1 MALVEVRFGHGD
13 VGSMKFPSGFCY
25 NVPMDND
32 DRYACMG
39 ELAKRVLE
47 IHSFDGRTLTVR
59 YNPAAD
65 NQVQDGVRIDENA
78 LVQYTESSLTNLL
91 EAGSMFPGLDKIVVD
106 FDSL

>member
-1 MALVEVRFGHGD
+1 
-13 VGSMKFPSGFCY
+13 MKFPSGFWY

-59 YNPAAD
+59 YSVAAD
-65 NQVQDGVRIDENA
+65 NQVQDGVRIDEND

-91 EAGSMFPGLDKIVVD
+91 EAGNMFPGLDKIVVD
-106 FDSL
+106 FASL